1 MEKKKKLNFFINK
14 VYHYLFGEKFNKK
27 INFNFPTNISRLD
40 LILKIINKNNYKSY
54 LEIGCDDNK
63 IFNSINLKRKIGV
76 DPYMGGN
83 FRGTS
88 DEFFFQNREKFDC
101 IFIDGLHIYDQVKKD
116 IVNSISVLNK
126 NGTIILHD
134 CLPQTLSAQ
143 AVPRH
148 RYLWNGDV
156 WKAIVEARTWSHVDT
171 ITVSIDQGVS
181 IIKKQTN
188 KDILVLKIN
197 NFKNLSYR
205 DFYDNCFDY
214 MKIISYDNLDNFI

>member
-1 MEKKKKLNFFINK
+1 MEKKNKINFFLNK
-14 VYHYLFGEKFNKK
+14 VHHYLFGEKYKKK

-40 LILKIINKNNYKSY
+40 LILRIINKNNYKSY

-63 IFNSINLKRKIGV
+63 IFNFINLKKKVGV

-88 DEFFFQNREKFDC
+88 DEFFFQNKKKFDC
-101 IFIDGLHIYDQVKKD
+101 IFIDGLHIYNQVKKD
-116 IVNSISVLNK
+116 IVNSIAALNK

-143 AVPRH
+143 AVPRF

-156 WKAIVEARTWSHVDT
+156 WKAIVEARTWAHVDT
-171 ITVSIDQGVS
+171 ITVPIDQGLS
-181 IIKKQTN
+181 IIKKRRN
-188 KDILVLKIN
+188 SDILDLKIDK
-197 NFKNLSYR
+197 FENLLFS
-205 DFYDNCFDY
+205 DFYNNCYEY
-214 MKIISYDNLDNFI
+214 MKIISYDDLDNFI

>member
-1 MEKKKKLNFFINK
+1 MEKKKKINFFINK
-14 VYHYLFGEKFNKK
+14 VRHYIFGEKYKKK
-27 INFNFPTNISRLD
+27 INFNFPKNISRLD
-40 LILKIINKNNYKSY
+40 LIRKIINKNNYKSY

-63 IFNSINLKRKIGV
+63 IFNSIYLREKIGV
-76 DPYMGGN
+76 DPYIGGN

-88 DEFFFQNREKFDC
+88 DEFFLQNKKKFDL
-101 IFIDGLHIYDQVKKD
+101 IFIDGLHIYNQVKKD
-116 IVNSISVLNK
+116 IVNSIAVLNK

-143 AVPRH
+143 ALPRY

-156 WKAIVEARTWSHVDT
+156 WKAIVEIRTWHDVDT

-188 KDILVLKIN
+188 RDVLKLKID
-197 NFKNLSYR
+197 NFKNLTFR
-205 DFYDNCFDY
+205 DFYHNCYEY
-214 MKIISYDNLDNFI
+214 MKIINYDELDNYI